1 MGKAKKGK
9 QEVVSAATGGSGLEE
24 NESEII
30 QQTEVTET
38 ELENRK
44 NEGKKSKKGKKA
56 KKAAS
61 ESDEEAGGEQDDPV
75 VAPVVEAVKKLAVSS
90 KASKK
95 EKKAEK
101 AAAAAAAAESG
112 DDEQESEAKSKK
124 QKGKAAGPVGFS
136 LLMMDDDDE
145 ENEED
150 AGADDDAG
158 EDKQAQGKKSAKSG
172 KKAKAA
178 NKKAEEAPAVVEP
191 KEAEPAETT
200 EGGKA
205 GKKSKKKKKKAD
217 EEDDEIERMLAELN
231 MEYSGQKAPEEPQT
245 APSESKKKDK
255 KKKKDAGET
264 DTVVATDAQVV
275 SEEPATD
282 GAPVKTAAEKKKE
295 KKERQKAA
303 KEDTQPPAED
313 PPAVAAVEAPETE
326 SGKKSGKKKSG
337 GKKEEAATAT
347 EPAAKEE
354 PSGKSAT
361 DESATDGA
369 SGTATGAAADGKKKK
384 PNKAALAV
392 MQERLKAIRE
402 EEERMRKA
410 EEEKRLLEEQA
421 EAYRLEQLRL
431 EQERKEQKK
440 QREKERRDRLKAEGR
455 LLTAKQKQDRARA
468 QAMLEALKAQ
478 GVEIPEATT
487 EKRVRPGTRI
497 RPKKNQEKESESK
510 EASPGDGEEKEPE
523 VKEEEVPKVKEV
535 KESWDASDS
544 EEEEPAKEEERPP
557 APAEGSSKGSEAKQ
571 KQKQKSVE
579 EDDED
584 DNEGDDDGDDDSED
598 DDDDDDDD
606 DSDSDEDDSD
616 SSSEAGN
623 RRKEA
628 EKMRQRALDRIAK
641 RTQDAEKKRTLD
653 HLRAAVVCVLG
664 HVDTGKTKI
673 LDKLR
678 RTNVQDGEAGG
689 ITQQIG
695 ATNVPAENIK
705 EQTKFVKGF
714 ADLQFRLPGLL
725 IIDTPGHES
734 FSNLRSRGSSL
745 CDIAILVVDI
755 MHGLEPQTIESINL
769 LKSKKTPFVV
779 ALNKIDRLYDWSTM
793 ARKDVRDILKGQAS
807 NTQLEFTKR
816 TNEIIV
822 QFAEQGLNAA
832 LFYENPDPKT
842 YVSLVPTSAI
852 TGEGMGNLLF
862 LIVQFCQKQLA
873 KRLMYSEDLQ
883 ATVLEV
889 KAIPGLGTTIDA
901 ILINGRL
908 REGDTMI
915 LAGTEGPIVTQ
926 IKALLMPQ
934 PMKELRV
941 KNAYIEHREIE
952 AAQGVKIAA
961 KELEKAIAGLNLQ
974 IAQKPDEVEIF
985 KEIVSR
991 DLKSALSSIRL
1002 SDRGVHVQ
1010 ASTLGSLEALLEFL
1024 RTSKIPYSGI
1034 RIGPVVKRDVMKAST
1049 MLEHENQYATIL
1061 AFDVKIERDAQ
1072 ELADNLGVKIFQ
1084 ADIIYHLFDKF
1095 MAYREE
1101 IRQRKRDEF
1110 KSIAVF
1116 PCKLKILPQFVF
1128 NSRDPI
1134 VMGVIVEAGVIK
1146 EGTPI
1151 CVPSKEFVDLGV
1163 VTSIEA
1169 NHKQLETARKGQE
1182 VCIKIEPIPGETPK
1196 MFGRH
1201 FDEHDM
1207 LVSKISRQSI
1217 DACKD
1222 YFRDDLLKSDWTLM
1236 VELKKTFQIL

>member
-9 QEVVSAATGGSGLEE
+9 KEAAAGAGLEE
-24 NESEII
+24 NTSDVETVPQTDLTEI
-30 QQTEVTET
+30 EV
-38 ELENRK
+38 ENRK
-44 NEGKKSKKGKKA
+44 NDKKSKKDKKV

-61 ESDEEAGGEQDDPV
+61 DSDNDEEHEEVTA
-75 VAPVVEAVKKLAVSS
+75 VAESMKKLAVSKKKDK
-90 KASKK
+90 KASEPVEQQAVGGAGSDSGDGENDGK
-95 EKKAEK
+95 EKEVKK
-101 AAAAAAAAESG
+101 KKG
-112 DDEQESEAKSKK
+112 AKS
-124 QKGKAAGPVGFS
+124 GPVGFS
-136 LLMMDDDDE
+136 LLMMDDDD
-145 ENEED
+145 
-150 AGADDDAG
+150 DDDDDG
-158 EDKQAQGKKSAKSG
+158 DDEKPEEVVRKQSADGKEGKGKKTKAPQTKKEPPKDDDEDGAAKGG
-172 KKAKAA
+172 KK
-178 NKKAEEAPAVVEP
+178 
-191 KEAEPAETT
+191 
-200 EGGKA
+200 G
-205 GKKSKKKKKKAD
+205 KKKKKKAD
-217 EEDDEIERMLAELN
+217 EDDDEIERMLAELD
-231 MEYSGQKAPEEPQT
+231 MEYSGQKPAATEQQPEAQQPEKVD
-245 APSESKKKDK
+245 KKKDK
-255 KKKKDAGET
+255 KKKKDEP
-264 DTVVATDAQVV
+264 VAAEVEKEAR
-275 SEEPATD
+275 SEEADD
-282 GAPVKTAAEKKKE
+282 GVRLKTAAEKKKE

-303 KEDTQPPAED
+303 AKQQDDDEDAGKEPQEKPS
-313 PPAVAAVEAPETE
+313 VAPEVEPASAEGT
-326 SGKKSGKKKSG
+326 KKTGKKK
-337 GKKEEAATAT
+337 GKKEETAVVEEST
-347 EPAAKEE
+347 PADAPAKEVKE
-354 PSGKSAT
+354 PEGEKAESG
-361 DESATDGA
+361 DGA
-369 SGTATGAAADGKKKK
+369 AGDGKKKK

-402 EEERMRKA
+402 EEERLRKE
-410 EEEKRLLEEQA
+410 EEEKQRLEEQA
-421 EAYRLEQLRL
+421 EEYRLEQLRL
-431 EQERKEQKK
+431 EQEKKEKKK
-440 QREKERRDRLKAEGR
+440 QREKERKERLKAEGK
-455 LLTAKQKQDRARA
+455 LLSAKQKQDRARA

-478 GVEIPEATT
+478 GIEVPEATG
-487 EKRVRPGTRI
+487 ERRMRPGTRI
-497 RPKKNQEKESESK
+497 RPKKNQEANKDADDSKETTPTGDDGSKEGESK
-510 EASPGDGEEKEPE
+510 VEEKP
-523 VKEEEVPKVKEV
+523 KEKEI

-544 EEEEPAKEEERPP
+544 EEEEVP
-557 APAEGSSKGSEAKQ
+557 EAKGDEKDKKNAAGTLSQ
-571 KQKQKSVE
+571 QQSVE
-579 EDDED
+579 SKDSRGSDDED
-584 DNEGDDDGDDDSED
+584 DDDDGDDGSED
-598 DDDDDDDD
+598 DDDSDDDDD
-606 DSDSDEDDSD
+606 EDDD
-616 SSSEAGN
+616 GSEAEGN
-623 RRKEA
+623 YHQREA

-641 RTQDAEKKRTLD
+641 RTQDAEKKKTLEI
-653 HLRAAVVCVLG
+653 LRAAVVCVLG

-714 ADLQFRLPGLL
+714 QELEFKLPGLL

-755 MHGLEPQTIESINL
+755 MHGLEPQTLESINL
-769 LKSKKTPFVV
+769 LKSKRTPFVV
-779 ALNKIDRLYDWSTM
+779 ALNKIDRLYDWNTM
-793 ARKDVRDILKGQAS
+793 PRKDVRDILKGQAS
-807 NTQLEFTKR
+807 NTLLEFTQR
-816 TNEIIV
+816 TKEIIV

-901 ILINGRL
+901 ILINGKL

-941 KNAYIEHREIE
+941 KNAYVEHKEIM

-985 KEIVSR
+985 RDIVAR
-991 DLKSALSSIRL
+991 DLKSALNSIKL
-1002 SDRGVHVQ
+1002 SDRGVYVQ

-1061 AFDVKIERDAQ
+1061 AFDVKVERDAQ

-1101 IRQRKRDEF
+1101 IKQRKRDEF
-1110 KSIAVF
+1110 KQIAVF

-1134 VMGVIVEAGVIK
+1134 VMGVIVEAGIVK

-1151 CVPSKEFVDLGV
+1151 TVPSREFTDLGV

-1169 NHKQLETARKGQE
+1169 NHKQIESARKGQE
-1182 VCIKIEPIPGETPK
+1182 VCIKIEPIPSETPK

-1201 FDEHDM
+1201 FDETDM

>member
-9 QEVVSAATGGSGLEE
+9 KEAAGAGVEE
-24 NESEII
+24 NVSDNDAVPQTDI
-30 QQTEVTET
+30 TEVEV
-38 ELENRK
+38 ENRK
-44 NEGKKSKKGKKA
+44 NDKKSKKDKRAKKQAVDSDDGGEEDEVAAVTESVKKMAVTKKKDKPSAEAEPSAGNGSDDEKYGEKGSKGKEAKKKKA
-56 KKAAS
+56 
-61 ESDEEAGGEQDDPV
+61 G
-75 VAPVVEAVKKLAVSS
+75 
-90 KASKK
+90 
-95 EKKAEK
+95 
-101 AAAAAAAAESG
+101 
-112 DDEQESEAKSKK
+112 KS
-124 QKGKAAGPVGFS
+124 GPVGFS
-136 LLMMDDDDE
+136 LLMMDDDDDE
-145 ENEED
+145 EQENEDED
-150 AGADDDAG
+150 REEMTRKSSMEEEAAPI
-158 EDKQAQGKKSAKSG
+158 ESGKG
-172 KKAKAA
+172 KKASGVQS
-178 NKKAEEAPAVVEP
+178 KKETAPKMEEEDGAT
-191 KEAEPAETT
+191 K
-200 EGGKA
+200 G
-205 GKKSKKKKKKAD
+205 GKKSKKKKKKD
-217 EEDDEIERMLAELN
+217 EDDDDEIDRMLAELGL
-231 MEYSGQKAPEEPQT
+231 EYSGQKPPPT
-245 APSESKKKDK
+245 ADDAATTQDAQAQAEKPNKKKDK
-255 KKKKDAGET
+255 KKKKDEASAVDDQPEV
-264 DTVVATDAQVV
+264 D
-275 SEEPATD
+275 EPEVKS
-282 GAPVKTAAEKKKE
+282 APEKKK
-295 KKERQKAA
+295 
-303 KEDTQPPAED
+303 
-313 PPAVAAVEAPETE
+313 
-326 SGKKSGKKKSG
+326 GKQNVPT
-337 GKKEEAATAT
+337 KEEPVAT
-347 EPAAKEE
+347 EPATEE
-354 PSGKSAT
+354 QKKTGKKKGKKN
-361 DESATDGA
+361 ESSSTAPVVEGSTGA
-369 SGTATGAAADGKKKK
+369 SKKSDPPGKGDTAKKTEADAQGGEAPGEAKKKK
-384 PNKAALAV
+384 PNKAALAI
-392 MQERLKAIRE
+392 MQERLKHIRE
-402 EEERMRKA
+402 EEERMRKE
-410 EEEKRLLEEQA
+410 EEEKQKLEDQA
-421 EAYRLEQLRL
+421 EEFRLEQLRL
-431 EQERKEQKK
+431 EQEKKEKKK
-440 QREKERRDRLKAEGR
+440 QKEKERKERLKAEGK
-455 LLTAKQKQDRARA
+455 LLTAKQKQNRARA

-478 GVEIPEATT
+478 GLAIPEATG
-487 EKRVRPGTRI
+487 ERRPKPGARI
-497 RPKKNQEKESESK
+497 RPKKNQGANKEETESK
-510 EASPGDGEEKEPE
+510 ESTPTAEELKAQEEPKAKE
-523 VKEEEVPKVKEV
+523 KEV
-535 KESWDASDS
+535 KESWDVSDS
-544 EEEEPAKEEERPP
+544 EEEVEEKKTG
-557 APAEGSSKGSEAKQ
+557 AELSQ
-571 KQKQKSVE
+571 QQSVE
-579 EDDED
+579 SKDSRGSDDEGD
-584 DNEGDDDGDDDSED
+584 EDEDEENDGSDDDGEED
-598 DDDDDDDD
+598 EGSDDDDDDD
-606 DSDSDEDDSD
+606 DSGSEGED
-616 SSSEAGN
+616 
-623 RRKEA
+623 RRPEA

-641 RTQDAEKKRTLD
+641 RTQEAEKKRTLD

-695 ATNVPAENIK
+695 ATNVPSDNIK

-714 ADLQFRLPGLL
+714 QELQFKLPGLL

-769 LKSKKTPFVV
+769 LKSKRTPFVV

-793 ARKDVRDILKGQAS
+793 PRKDVRDILKGQAS
-807 NTQLEFTKR
+807 NTQLEFNQRTK
-816 TNEIIV
+816 EIIV

-901 ILINGRL
+901 ILINGKL

-915 LAGTEGPIVTQ
+915 LAGTEGPITTQ

-941 KNAYIEHREIE
+941 KNAYVEHKEIM

-985 KEIVSR
+985 RDIVAR
-991 DLKSALSSIRL
+991 DLKSALNSIRL
-1002 SDRGVHVQ
+1002 SDRGVYVQ

-1061 AFDVKIERDAQ
+1061 AFDVKVERDAQ
-1072 ELADNLGVKIFQ
+1072 ELADNLGVKVFQ

-1101 IRQRKRDEF
+1101 IKQRKRDEF

-1134 VMGVIVEAGVIK
+1134 VMGVIVEAGIVK

-1151 CVPSKEFVDLGV
+1151 TVPSKEFTDLGV

-1169 NHKQLETARKGQE
+1169 NHKQIESARKGQE

-1196 MFGRH
+1196 MYGRH
-1201 FDEHDM
+1201 FEETDM